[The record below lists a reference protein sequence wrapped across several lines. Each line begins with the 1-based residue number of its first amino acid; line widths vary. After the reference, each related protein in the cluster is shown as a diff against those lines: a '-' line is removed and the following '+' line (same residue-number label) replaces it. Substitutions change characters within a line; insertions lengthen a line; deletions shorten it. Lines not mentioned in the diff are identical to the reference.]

1 MYCKNCGNQINP
13 NAMACLSCGCDPK
26 RGNKHCRSCG
36 AETNSEQVICIK
48 CGVELNTQDS
58 ESSSFS
64 STDGKSS
71 TTNNTGNLNKQRHGL
86 VTAWLI
92 LILIS
97 CSLSSLQ
104 YLFAGDYVQK
114 NWPGPGVISNTTI
127 ILLAIG
133 SIVGGISA
141 LLLLNWKKIGFWGFL
156 ITSIST
162 LIINLSI
169 GIGIGQSLIGL
180 LGIVILYGVF
190 QIKKNNVSAWDNL
203 D

>member
-48 CGVELNTQDS
+48 CGVELNTQNS
-58 ESSSFS
+58 ETSSFS

-141 LLLLNWKKIGFWGFL
+141 LLLLNWKKIGFWGYSTMCIAGMF
-156 ITSIST
+156 INISAG
-162 LIINLSI
+162 LSPVLAI
-169 GIGIGQSLIGL
+169 SGL
-180 LGIVILYGVF
+180 VSVALLYGILK
-190 QIKKNNVSAWDNL
+190 IKKNNVSAWDNL